1 MPELPEVEI
10 IKNELLP
17 CVIGQRFTGVAV
29 FDAEMISGLSPDE
42 FRRKLTGK
50 TIDSLDRR
58 GKYLIFNL
66 VGTQAL
72 IMHFRMTGALLLN
85 PEKAAS
91 FVRAIFHL
99 SDNSRL
105 VFVDARRLGLI
116 WLVED
121 ITSVVGRLG
130 VEPLSD
136 RFTPAVLRWQLRQH
150 HIPVKAALL
159 EQSIIAG
166 IGNMYADEALFAA
179 GIHPLSKTDLLSDK
193 EVRKLYHA
201 IRDVLWFAIGHKG
214 ASVDTYV
221 RPSGRLG
228 RAQLD
233 FKVAHRHGGDCLV
246 CGTPVQRIM
255 VWNRGTYFCPR
266 CQTFSP
272 GLFGT
277 GTKRR
282 LF

>member
-1 MPELPEVEI
+1 MPELPEVET

-17 CVIGQRFTGVAV
+17 CVIGQRFTRVAV
-29 FDAEMISGLSPDE
+29 FDTEMISGLSPDE

-50 TIDSLDRR
+50 TIDCLDRR

-72 IMHFRMTGALLLN
+72 IMHFRMTGALLLLLN
-85 PEKAAS
+85 PEKSVS

-130 VEPLSD
+130 VEPLSG
-136 RFTPAVLRWQLRQH
+136 RFTPAVLRWQLGQH

-159 EQSIIAG
+159 DQSIIAG
-166 IGNMYADEALFAA
+166 IGNMYADEALFA
-179 GIHPLSKTDLLSDK
+179 
-193 EVRKLYHA
+193 
-201 IRDVLWFAIGHKG
+201 
-214 ASVDTYV
+214 
-221 RPSGRLG
+221 
-228 RAQLD
+228 
-233 FKVAHRHGGDCLV
+233 
-246 CGTPVQRIM
+246 
-255 VWNRGTYFCPR
+255 
-266 CQTFSP
+266 
-272 GLFGT
+272 
-277 GTKRR
+277 
-282 LF
+282 